1 MPACANESLAKLWPG
16 SPGSPGSPAGSPP
29 SGSSPCSP
37 ASRSPPSTSPPPR
50 LRRSLSSSTALAY
63 PREQASPPPL
73 QQHHHHH
80 HHHHHHEEVPGGLL
94 ALLIGWYPAFLLRFA
109 RNLLAA
115 LVYLSWSQL
124 LLAGPT
130 LWLSAWLWLFWKAVQ
145 LPLALAKGV
154 LQRLYT
160 PAAERARRKRTV
172 LISGGSSVQALHL
185 ARNFHSAGTRVV
197 VCEVEGLFGLARF
210 STAVHRFY
218 TVPPPS
224 ADSPYAYVRA
234 LCDIAVRE
242 EAEYYLPVCSS
253 TPAYYDALAKPDL
266 ELLGCS
272 VFCPGLEQTTS
283 LDDTLEVLRRCRA
296 RGLATPVFYPVHSRE
311 DVLRLY
317 EAGVLRQSRFFLQLA
332 GLDGCRER
340 VKLALPTSRH
350 EFRAL
355 APAVQPALAEH
366 RPWVVVQ
373 DVVGEHYLTCTTV
386 KSGQVV
392 ANVTCRLEQG
402 LVPVESD
409 EVTRWLEAFF
419 ARMPVTGHFRFRLV
433 RPASASAPASAPGR
447 TPSGS
452 LLPLGCRVGVS
463 LPYLCHTSV
472 HPRIV
477 IKPCRHFS
485 RQASGPLVSGS
496 GRYWMHEAVLDTL
509 KRPSVEAVSKL
520 IGTVLDKREA
530 LFVFWDPLPYCAY
543 YHLQLP
549 ARHLLGFLQG
559 RGTTCQRTATTPVA
573 VQ

>member
-1 MPACANESLAKLWPG
+1 MPACANESLSKLWPG
-16 SPGSPGSPAGSPP
+16 SSPGSPAGSPP
-29 SGSSPCSP
+29 SGSLPCSP

-63 PREQASPPPL
+63 PREQASPPPPHL
-73 QQHHHHH
+73 LEDCSGGPGQA
-80 HHHHHHEEVPGGLL
+80 GGLL
-94 ALLIGWYPAFLLRFA
+94 AQLIGWYPAFLLRFA

-145 LPLALAKGV
+145 LPLAVVKGV
-154 LQRLYT
+154 LSRLST

-218 TVPPPS
+218 TVPAPS
-224 ADSPYAYVRA
+224 ADAPYEYVRA

-242 EAEYYLPVCSS
+242 EAEYFLPVCSS

-272 VFCPGLEQTTS
+272 VFCPGLDQTS
-283 LDDTLEVLRRCRA
+283 ALDDTLEVLRRCRA
-296 RGLATPVFYPVHSRE
+296 RGLATPPFYPVHSRE

-317 EAGVLRQSRFFLQLA
+317 EAGVLRGARFFLQLA
-332 GLDGCRER
+332 GLDGCRDR
-340 VKLALPTSRH
+340 VKLALPASRH
-350 EFRAL
+350 EFRAM
-355 APAVQPALAEH
+355 AAAISPPLAEH

-373 DVVGEHYLTCTTV
+373 DVVGTHFLTCTTV

-402 LVPVESD
+402 LVPVESA

-433 RPASASAPASAPGR
+433 RPAGAGQ
-447 TPSGS
+447 G

-485 RQASGPLVSGS
+485 RQASGPLVSGA

-509 KRPSVEAVSKL
+509 KRPSVEAVSRL

-559 RGTTCQRTATTPVA
+559 RGSACQRTATGATAPVA
-573 VQ
+573 VR

>member
-1 MPACANESLAKLWPG
+1 M
-16 SPGSPGSPAGSPP
+16 
-29 SGSSPCSP
+29 
-37 ASRSPPSTSPPPR
+37 
-50 LRRSLSSSTALAY
+50 SSSTVLAY
-63 PREQASPPPL
+63 PRELSSPPPL
-73 QQHHHHH
+73 GHHGTHAPP
-80 HHHHHHEEVPGGLL
+80 EDASGGLL
-94 ALLIGWYPAFLLRFA
+94 AHLIGWYPAFLLRFT

-145 LPLALAKGV
+145 LPLALVKGA
-154 LQRLYT
+154 LSRLST
-160 PAAERARRKRTV
+160 PAAERSRRKRTV

-185 ARNFHSAGTRVV
+185 ARNLHLAGARVV
-197 VCEVEGLFGLARF
+197 ACEVAGLFGLARF

-218 TVPPPS
+218 TVPQPT
-224 ADSPYAYVRA
+224 ADSPLEYVRA

-272 VFCPGLEQTTS
+272 VFCPGLDQTS
-283 LDDTLEVLRRCRA
+283 GLDDTLEVLRRCRA
-296 RGLATPVFYPVHSRE
+296 RGLATPPFYPVHSRE

-317 EAGVLRQSRFFLQLA
+317 EAGVLRSARFFLQLA

-340 VKLALPTSRH
+340 VKLPLPTSRH
-350 EFRAL
+350 EFRAIVHAITPTL
-355 APAVQPALAEH
+355 SEG

-373 DVVGEHYLTCTTV
+373 DVVGEHFLTCTTV

-402 LVPVESD
+402 LVPVESED
-409 EVTRWLEAFF
+409 VTRWLEAFF
-419 ARMPVTGHFRFRLV
+419 ARVPVTGHFRFRLV
-433 RPASASAPASAPGR
+433 RPAGASS
-447 TPSGS
+447 T

-477 IKPCRHFS
+477 IKPCRHFC
-485 RQASGPLVSGS
+485 RQASGPLVSGA

-559 RGTTCQRTATTPVA
+559 RGSACQRTAHGAAAPVA
-573 VQ
+573 AQ